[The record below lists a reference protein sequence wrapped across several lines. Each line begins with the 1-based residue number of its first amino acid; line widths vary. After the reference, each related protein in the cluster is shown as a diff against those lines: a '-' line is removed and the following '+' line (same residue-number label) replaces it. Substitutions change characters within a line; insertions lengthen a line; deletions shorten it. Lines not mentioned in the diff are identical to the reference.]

1 VFSWARARQEALS
14 TAVAPKIMIAFA
26 VINSLLEK
34 FLGQE
39 AVNLNYDHPFSAAV
53 TYAATR

>member
-1 VFSWARARQEALS
+1 MS
-14 TAVAPKIMIAFA
+14 TAVATKIMIAFA

-39 AVNLNYDHPFSAAV
+39 AVNVNYDHPFSSAV